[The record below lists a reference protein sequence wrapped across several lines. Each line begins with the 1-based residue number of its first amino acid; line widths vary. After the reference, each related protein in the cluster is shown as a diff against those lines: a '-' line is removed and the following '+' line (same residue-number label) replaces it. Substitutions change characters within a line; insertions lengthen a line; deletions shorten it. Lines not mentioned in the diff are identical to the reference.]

1 VSANACPA
9 TQAGLA
15 FDTLAEDYD
24 AHFTR
29 SSIGRAQRDA
39 VWRKAAEVFRG
50 DLSILELNCGT
61 GEDALFLAGQGHRI
75 TALDASRAMIDRASQ
90 RKENEAPNAT
100 VDFRL
105 LPTEYLGALPPTC
118 FDAVFSNFSG
128 LNCVDDLADV
138 AMQLARRTNT
148 GAPALLCFST
158 RFCLWE
164 SAWYML
170 CGKRRKAVRRWSGHS
185 TAVLNGVDISVHYPT
200 IRDIARA
207 FSPHFTLRSGTG
219 IGIFVPPSYL
229 ESWMQRSPRVLAML
243 AAVDRVVC
251 RLPTL
256 RTLGDHV
263 LLHFV
268 RNAEGGS

>member
-1 VSANACPA
+1 MSADACPA
-9 TQAGLA
+9 PQAGLA

-39 VWRKAAEVFRG
+39 VWHKATEVFRG
-50 DLSILELNCGT
+50 ELSILELNCGT
-61 GEDALFLAGQGHRI
+61 GEDALFLAGHGHRVK
-75 TALDASRAMIDRASQ
+75 ALDASRAMIDRAA
-90 RKENEAPNAT
+90 RRREDEAPHAA
-100 VDFRL
+100 VDFQL
-105 LPTEYLGALPPTC
+105 LPTEYLGALPPAH

-128 LNCVDDLADV
+128 LNCVDDLFEV
-138 AMQLARRTNT
+138 ATQLAYRTNA

-164 SAWYML
+164 SAWYL
-170 CGKRRKAVRRWSGHS
+170 LYGELRKAVRRWSGHS
-185 TAVLNGVDISVHYPT
+185 TAVLNGVNVSVHYPT
-200 IRDIARA
+200 VRDIARA
-207 FSPHFTLRSGTG
+207 FSPHFALRSATG

-229 ESWMQRSPRVLAML
+229 ETWMRRLPRVLALM
-243 AAVDRVVC
+243 AAADRIAC
-251 RLPTL
+251 RLPML

-268 RNAEGGS
+268 RIGEDVS

>member
-1 VSANACPA
+1 MSTDVCPA

-15 FDTLAEDYD
+15 FDTLAEEYD

-29 SSIGRAQRDA
+29 SCIGRAQRDV
-39 VWRKAAEVFRG
+39 VWRKATEVFRG
-50 DLSILELNCGT
+50 ELSLLELNCGT
-61 GEDALFLAGQGHRI
+61 GEDALFLAGRGHRV
-75 TALDASRAMIDRASQ
+75 TALDASRAMIDRASM
-90 RKENEAPNAT
+90 RKENEAPNAR

-105 LPTEYLGALPPTC
+105 LPTEYLGALPATH

-128 LNCVDDLADV
+128 LNCVDDLSEV
-138 AMQLARRTNT
+138 GMQLAQRTST

-164 SAWYML
+164 STWYL
-170 CGKRRKAVRRWSGHS
+170 LRGEGRKAVRRWSGHS
-185 TAVLNGVDISVHYPT
+185 TAVLNGVGVDVHYPT
-200 IRDIARA
+200 VREIAKA
-207 FSPHFTLRSGTG
+207 FAPYFRLCSATG
-219 IGIFVPPSYL
+219 VGIFVPPSYL

-251 RLPTL
+251 RLPVL
-256 RTLGDHV
+256 RALGDHV

-268 RNAEGGS
+268 RTAENAS

>member
-1 VSANACPA
+1 MSADAYPA

-24 AHFTR
+24 AHFTQSR
-29 SSIGRAQRDA
+29 IGRAQRDA
-39 VWRKAAEVFRG
+39 VWHKAVEVFRG
-50 DLSILELNCGT
+50 ELSILELNCGT

-75 TALDASRAMIDRASQ
+75 TALDASRAMIDRAAQ
-90 RKENEAPNAT
+90 RKEDEAPNAA

-105 LPTEYLGALPPTC
+105 LPTESLGLLPPTY

-128 LNCVDDLADV
+128 LNCVDDLAEV
-138 AMQLARRTNT
+138 ATQLAHRTQT

-164 SAWYML
+164 SAWHLL
-170 CGKRRKAVRRWSGHS
+170 CGEWRKAVRRWSGHS
-185 TAVLNGVDISVHYPT
+185 TAVLNGVNVSVHYPT

-207 FSPHFTLRSGTG
+207 FSPHFALRSAIG
-219 IGIFVPPSYL
+219 IGILVPPSYL
-229 ESWMQRSPRVLAML
+229 ESWMRRLPRVLALM
-243 AAVDRVVC
+243 AAADRIVC
-251 RLPTL
+251 RLPML

-268 RNAEGGS
+268 RIGEGVS

>member
-1 VSANACPA
+1 MSAEACPVN
-9 TQAGLA
+9 QAGLA

-29 SSIGRAQRDA
+29 SSIGRAQRDV
-39 VWRKAAEVFRG
+39 VWRKATEVFR
-50 DLSILELNCGT
+50 DKLSILELNCGT
-61 GEDALFLAGQGHRI
+61 GEDALFLASRGHCV

-90 RKENEAPNAT
+90 RKEDEAPSAA

-105 LPTEYLGALPPTC
+105 LPTEYLSALSSTR

-128 LNCVDDLADV
+128 LNCVSDLSEV
-138 AMQLARRTNT
+138 AMQLARRTSS
-148 GAPALLCFST
+148 GAPALVCFST

-164 SAWYML
+164 SMWYL
-170 CGKRRKAVRRWSGHS
+170 LHGQLRKAVRRWSGHS
-185 TAVLNGVDISVHYPT
+185 TAMLNGIDVNVYYPT
-200 IRDIARA
+200 VRDIARA
-207 FSPHFTLRSGTG
+207 FAPHFTLRSATG

-229 ESWMQRSPRVLAML
+229 ESWMQRFPRVLATL
-243 AAVDRVVC
+243 TAADRIVC
-251 RLPTL
+251 RLPLL

-268 RNAEGGS
+268 RIAEDAG